1 MQLTGGLQP
10 PPGLG
15 QKILIGSFFDD
26 DLSLDPKIG
35 AFFGEDLFGQNR
47 PIFWR
52 RPFWDQIGPYLILGK
67 QLHRP
72 VIMDRP
78 RNSASAP
85 PPKKKKNIEAQFGGD
100 ISRTPLPGYKIDV
113 LWKYYFL

>member
-52 RPFWDQIGPYLILGK
+52 RPFWAQIGPYLILGK

-85 PPKKKKNIEAQFGGD
+85 LKK
-100 ISRTPLPGYKIDV
+100 
-113 LWKYYFL
+113 FLGSCAYNLEGSFLGSPCQSIR

>member
-1 MQLTGGLQP
+1 MQLTGRLQP

-78 RNSASAP
+78 RNFAS
-85 PPKKKKNIEAQFGGD
+85 KNIYINRNKDRPRSYMQLVNTRILRPF
-100 ISRTPLPGYKIDV
+100 
-113 LWKYYFL
+113 